1 MIRASLRSS
10 FTLILLACA
19 SLAGM
24 SCNRGIEPDVLRFWH
39 FWSEPAQRAL
49 MDTLI
54 KGYLAENPGAKVKVE
69 ELSWSNG
76 KTKLMV
82 GFNSRT
88 APDVLELGSDWV
100 PQFASSG
107 VLMDMTEVAELR
119 QSLHSSQPYALEP
132 GYWKG
137 KYYATPW
144 LLDTRVM
151 FINDSLVAAAGVTLT
166 DSLLRDWQSML
177 DLGAKIQALGNGAK
191 GIGVNGSDAHRLYK
205 KILPYMWSNGGE
217 LFDKDGNPTLNTPA
231 NIAALQ
237 FYVDQL
243 KSGILETQKNLD
255 DLFKRG
261 QIGISFSGSW
271 LLAPLA
277 KSKFAWHAEPVPGNS
292 GHAGVSF
299 GGGEY
304 LAINQNSSM
313 KEEAIRFVR
322 YITRPDVQLR
332 FAKAVNIFPADTMM
346 QKDVFYRNRSQ
357 GPVFIHQLSHARMTP
372 MVPKW
377 LDAEAIIEDE
387 VSRALYGKATA
398 AEAMA
403 SAQQRVEALLREP

>member
-1 MIRASLRSS
+1 MHLRTITHLV
-10 FTLILLACA
+10 FLLLVAF
-19 SLAGM
+19 AGL
-24 SCNRGIEPDVLRFWH
+24 SCNRGIEPGVLRFWH

-49 MDTLI
+49 MDSLI
-54 KGYLAENPGAKVKVE
+54 QGYLAENPGAKVKVE

-76 KTKLMV
+76 KTKLMI
-82 GFNSRT
+82 GFNSKT

-107 VLMDMTEVAELR
+107 VLMEMGAIADLQQT
-119 QSLHSSQPYALEP
+119 LHSGPSYALEP
-132 GYWKG
+132 GLYQG
-137 KYYATPW
+137 KIYAAPW

-151 FINDSLVAAAGVTLT
+151 FINDSLVAAAGVVVTNNLLT
-166 DSLLRDWQSML
+166 DWQAMMA
-177 DLGAKIQALGNGAK
+177 LGAKIQATGAK

-217 LFDKDGNPTLNTPA
+217 PFNIKGEPTLNTPA
-231 NIAALQ
+231 NIEAVQ

-243 KSGILETQKNLD
+243 KAGVLETQKNLD

-261 QIGISFSGSW
+261 QLGISYSGSW

-277 KSKFAWHAEPVPGNS
+277 KAPFKWHTEPVPGNN
-292 GHAGVSF
+292 GKPGISF

-304 LAINQNSSM
+304 LAINANTSM
-313 KEEAIRFVR
+313 KEEAIRFVK

-346 QKDVFYRNRSQ
+346 QKDEFYRNRSQ
-357 GPVFIHQLSHARMTP
+357 GSVFIDQLGKARMTP
-372 MVPKW
+372 MVARW

-387 VSRALYGKATA
+387 VSQVLYGKATA
-398 AEAMA
+398 AQAMK
-403 SAQQRVEALLREP
+403 SAQERVEALLREP

>member
-1 MIRASLRSS
+1 MKYRSS
-10 FTLILLACA
+10 SLLFSIITIAF
-19 SLAGM
+19 LGI
-24 SCNRGIEPDVLRFWH
+24 SCNRGVEPGVLRFWH

-54 KGYLAENPGAKVKVE
+54 QGYLQENPGARIKVE

-76 KTKLMV
+76 KTKLMI
-82 GFNSRT
+82 GFNSKT

-107 VLMDMTEVAELR
+107 VLMDMTAIEELK
-119 QSLHSSQPYALEP
+119 QSLNSGPVYALEP
-132 GYWKG
+132 GLYKNRV
-137 KYYATPW
+137 YAAPW

-151 FINDSLVAAAGVTLT
+151 FINDSLVAAAGVEPSTE
-166 DSLLRDWQSML
+166 LLKDWQSMYA
-177 DLGAKIQALGNGAK
+177 LGAKIQATGAK

-217 LFDKDGNPTLNTPA
+217 PFNIKGEPTLNTPQ
-231 NIAALQ
+231 NIAAVQ

-243 KSGILETQKNLD
+243 KAGVLESQKNLD

-261 QIGISFSGSW
+261 QLGISYSGSW
-271 LLAPLA
+271 MLAPLA
-277 KSKFAWHAEPVPGNS
+277 KAPFKWHTEPVPGNNGS
-292 GHAGVSF
+292 PGVSF

-304 LAINQNSSM
+304 LAINANSAM
-313 KEEAIRFVR
+313 KEEAIRFVK

-346 QKDVFYRNRSQ
+346 QKDVFYRERSQ
-357 GPVFIHQLSHARMTP
+357 GSVFINQLSKARMTP
-372 MVPKW
+372 MVARW

-387 VSRALYGKATA
+387 VSRVLYAKATA
-398 AEAMA
+398 AEAMR

>member
-1 MIRASLRSS
+1 MMKLRLLAAHAALLL
-10 FTLILLACA
+10 FTLL
-19 SLAGM
+19 SQ
-24 SCNRGIEPDVLRFWH
+24 SCNRGIEPNVLRFWH

-54 KGYLAENPGAKVKVE
+54 QGYLAENPDAKIHVE

-76 KTKLMV
+76 KTKLMIA
-82 GFNSRT
+82 FNSKT

-107 VLMDMTEVAELR
+107 VLLDVKSTPDLQQA
-119 QSLHSSQPYALEP
+119 LHAGPAYALEP
-132 GYWKG
+132 GLFG
-137 KYYATPW
+137 NGIFAVPW

-151 FINDSLVAAAGVTLT
+151 FVNDSLIAAAGVEPSNSHLA
-166 DSLLRDWQSML
+166 DWNAMMA
-177 DLGAKIQALGNGAK
+177 LGQKIQATGAK

-217 LFDKDGNPTLNTPA
+217 PFDIKGNPTLNRPE
-231 NIAALQ
+231 NIAAVQ

-243 KSGILETQKNLD
+243 KAGVLETQKNLD

-261 QIGISFSGSW
+261 QIGIHYSGSW
-271 LLAPLA
+271 LLTPLEKAPF
-277 KSKFAWHAEPVPGNS
+277 KWHAEPVPGNNGNS
-292 GHAGVSF
+292 GVSF

-304 LAINQNSSM
+304 LAINANSSM
-313 KEEAIRFVR
+313 REEAIRFVK
-322 YITRPDVQLR
+322 YITRHDVQLR

-357 GPVFIHQLSHARMTP
+357 GSVFIEQLSKARMTP
-372 MVPKW
+372 MVPRW

-387 VSRALYGKATA
+387 VSRVLYGQATA

-403 SAQQRVEALLREP
+403 SAQRRVEALLKEP

>member
-1 MIRASLRSS
+1 MKLRSPVY
-10 FTLILLACA
+10 FLFCILVAF
-19 SLAGM
+19 AGL
-24 SCNRGIEPDVLRFWH
+24 SCNRGIEPGVLRFWH

-54 KGYLAENPGAKVKVE
+54 QGYLAENPGAEIHVE

-76 KTKLMV
+76 KTKLMI
-82 GFNSRT
+82 GFNSKT

-100 PQFASSG
+100 PQFAASG
-107 VLMDMTEVAELR
+107 VLLDMTSVADL
-119 QSLHSSQPYALEP
+119 QQALHSGPSYALEP
-132 GYWKG
+132 GLYEG
-137 KYYATPW
+137 KIFSAPW

-151 FINDSLVAAAGVTLT
+151 FVNDSLVAAAGAQPS
-166 DSLLRDWQSML
+166 DSLLHDWNAMMTLGQRIQS
-177 DLGAKIQALGNGAK
+177 AGAK

-217 LFDKDGNPTLNTPA
+217 PFNIKGEPTLDRPENV
-231 NIAALQ
+231 AAVQ
-237 FYVDQL
+237 FYVDQM
-243 KSGILETQKNLD
+243 KAGILETQKNLD

-261 QIGISFSGSW
+261 QLGIHYSGSW
-271 LLAPLA
+271 LLTPLA
-277 KSKFAWHAEPVPGNS
+277 KAPFKWHTEPVPGNN
-292 GHAGVSF
+292 GNPGISF

-304 LAINQNSSM
+304 LAINKNSAM
-313 KEEAIRFVR
+313 KEEAIRFVK

-346 QKDVFYRNRSQ
+346 QKDEFYRNRSQ
-357 GPVFIHQLSHARMTP
+357 GSVFIAQLSKARMTP

-387 VSRALYGKATA
+387 VSRVLYGRATA
-398 AEAMA
+398 AEAMK
-403 SAQQRVEALLREP
+403 SAQARVVALLREP

>member
-1 MIRASLRSS
+1 MVLRSS
-10 FTLILLACA
+10 SKFVFLLLVAF
-19 SLAGM
+19 AGL
-24 SCNRGIEPDVLRFWH
+24 SCNRGVEPGALRFWH

-54 KGYLAENPGAKVKVE
+54 QGYLSENPGARVDVE
-69 ELSWSNG
+69 ELSWKDG
-76 KTKLMV
+76 KTKLMI
-82 GFNSRT
+82 GFNSKT

-107 VLMDMTEVAELR
+107 VLLDIKDIADLQ
-119 QSLHSSQPYALEP
+119 QSLSSGPGYALEP
-132 GYWKG
+132 GLYQG
-137 KYYATPW
+137 KVYAAPW

-151 FINDSLVAAAGVTLT
+151 FINDSLVAAAGVEPSMNLLT
-166 DSLLRDWQSML
+166 DWNAMMSLGQ
-177 DLGAKIQALGNGAK
+177 KIQSTGAK

-217 LFDKDGNPTLNTPA
+217 PFNIKGEPTLNTPA
-231 NIAALQ
+231 NIEAVQ

-243 KSGILETQKNLD
+243 KAGVLESQKNLD

-261 QIGISFSGSW
+261 KLGISYSGSW
-271 LLAPLA
+271 MLTPLGKAPF
-277 KSKFAWHAEPVPGNS
+277 KWHTETVPGNK
-292 GHAGVSF
+292 GNPGISF

-304 LAINQNSSM
+304 LAINANSGM
-313 KEEAIRFVR
+313 KAEAIRFVK

-346 QKDVFYRNRSQ
+346 QKDEFYRNRSQ
-357 GPVFIHQLSHARMTP
+357 GSVFIEQLSKARMTP
-372 MVPKW
+372 MVARW

-387 VSRALYGKATA
+387 VSRVLYGQATA
-398 AEAMA
+398 AEAMK
-403 SAQQRVEALLREP
+403 SAQARVEALLREP